1 MKYFVL
7 PLLLVCSF
15 ASVQLNAALRKTEK
29 QCEKIYG
36 PAIRV
41 AGSGTLKGG
50 GKHVFYKCE
59 VRNIPLEVEC
69 LFIDNKCV
77 GVSYRSPEGNEG
89 SLIQVVAN
97 NLLAENGGL
106 NNWQMVGKPLPGM
119 LDLVHR
125 RFKDYATWSMLS
137 HLFIWTA
144 KGQAEAA
151 KEPPAMV
158 ENTALGNTQSD
169 MAAGTPMPQ
178 EQGPSS
184 SPLPKPCSRDLVK
197 QSVKTGMSVEQVIS
211 ILGIPDSSSD
221 NGGKLFFYYKSRT
234 VDPFTKKIDL
244 QIQLSFM
251 DGKTLS
257 SINF

>member
-7 PLLLVCSF
+7 PLLIICAF
-15 ASVQLNAALRKTEK
+15 ASAQLNAALRKTEK
-29 QCEKIYG
+29 QCEQIYG
-36 PAIRV
+36 QATRV

-50 GKHVFYKCE
+50 GKHVFYKCD

-77 GVSYRSPEGNEG
+77 GVSYLTPEGKEG
-89 SLIQVVAN
+89 GLIQLVAN
-97 NLLAENGGL
+97 TLLAENGGL
-106 NNWQMVGKPLPGM
+106 NNWQMVGKPLPGI

-125 RFKDYATWSMLS
+125 RFKDYASWSMQTSLV
-137 HLFIWTA
+137 LWTA

-158 ENTALGNTQSD
+158 ENTALGNTQS
-169 MAAGTPMPQ
+169 GTGSGMPTPR

-184 SPLPKPCSRDLVK
+184 GPLPKPCSRDLVK

-211 ILGIPDSSSD
+211 ILGTPDDTSD
-221 NGGKLFFYYKSRT
+221 NGDLYIYYRNRT
-234 VDPFTKKIDL
+234 VDPFAKKIDSS
-244 QIQLSFM
+244 IQLVFR
-251 DGKTLS
+251 DGKTLK